1 MLQDSYEEALKSR
14 NTEFVQLVE
23 APDPRDASSPSWMLM
38 ILVYLALLTSTS
50 KLIRLKLCI
59 TFYLAELPINLFI
72 PCLLPYKSPL
82 NKFQLSKTAI
92 QHE

>member
-14 NTEFVQLVE
+14 NTEFVQLV
-23 APDPRDASSPSWMLM
+23 DASSPSWMLM

>member
-1 MLQDSYEEALKSR
+1 MSLLMQANACEKALASVTVCTAGEGQDPQDTPS
-14 NTEFVQLVE
+14 T
-23 APDPRDASSPSWMLM
+23 SWMLM

-72 PCLLPYKSPL
+72 PCLLPDK
-82 NKFQLSKTAI
+82 AR
-92 QHE
+92 